1 MKECGRKSW
10 YIFGTKPE
18 EKETKLVRY
27 NIKPVGVYIR
37 RYVVLLAWYGAIV
50 KIFED
55 RREFRTWV
63 KAIKSGLIYE
73 EMCRTIAKGISEE
86 DY

>member
-10 YIFGTKPE
+10 YVFGTKPE

-37 RYVVLLAWYGAIV
+37 RYVVLLAWYGALSVRWERHLVNMSVREYVV
-50 KIFED
+50 KTIAESIFEY
-55 RREFRTWV
+55 
-63 KAIKSGLIYE
+63 L
-73 EMCRTIAKGISEE
+73 SEE

>member
-10 YIFGTKPE
+10 YVFGSVQD

-37 RYVVLLAWYGAIV
+37 RYVVLLAWYGALSV
-50 KIFED
+50 RWEKTLQERWRKFS
-55 RREFRTWV
+55 RTFF
-63 KAIKSGLIYE
+63 AAGFI
-73 EMCRTIAKGISEE
+73 MDEE

>member
-1 MKECGRKSW
+1 MKECRRKSW
-10 YIFGTKPE
+10 YAFGSLPD

-37 RYVVLLAWYGAIV
+37 RYVVLLAWYGALSVRWERVLKMRAAVEERNKLIA
-50 KIFED
+50 KAIFEY
-55 RREFRTWV
+55 
-63 KAIKSGLIYE
+63 L
-73 EMCRTIAKGISEE
+73 SEE